1 VADSSRNAFMTIV
14 EVATRASDVM
24 SHAEITSS
32 KITSMYSDQQQAYV
46 TATDKELQDL
56 LDDMDGKKDTND
68 ITKANTAYQVAATE
82 QNSGMSFF
90 SGITSRSSDD
100 VGRDS
105 DSQGSM
111 FTVTEDMI
119 KVVTGVTN
127 LLAK

>member
-1 VADSSRNAFMTIV
+1 MADSSRNAFMTIV
-14 EVATRASDVM
+14 EVASRASDTM
-24 SHAEITSS
+24 SHAEITAS
-32 KITSMYSDQQQAYV
+32 KVTSMYSDQQADYV
-46 TATDKELQDL
+46 SATDDELETLLNDMNGKEDEAL
-56 LDDMDGKKDTND
+56 TR
-68 ITKANTAYQVAATE
+68 ANTKYQVAATE
-82 QNSGMSFF
+82 QNSGMAYF

-119 KVVTGVTN
+119 KVVTGVTS